1 MHEHLDTPLEA
12 EARAAYQGYCQTRA
26 RIDAGE
32 LPWSALEDFFT
43 ADAVFIDPAWGRV
56 EGIDRLCEF
65 WVESMVGLDGWR
77 FPEAWTMVEG
87 NRVVSMWWQE
97 MGVDSAGD
105 QVKCPGISIL
115 YYAGDGRFAYEHD
128 LMNMAHVME
137 AVTASGWMPSGEFN
151 MPPSEP
157 RRDVRL
163 PAGRPDLTTDAL

>member
-1 MHEHLDTPLEA
+1 MSTDQTTVET
-12 EARAAYQGYCQTRA
+12 EARAAYERYCETRV

-43 ADAVFIDPAWGRV
+43 DDAVFIDPAWGRV
-56 EGIDRLCEF
+56 EGIENLREF
-65 WVESMVGLDGWR
+65 WVESMQGLDGWS

-97 MGVDSAGD
+97 MGAGPD
-105 QVKCPGISIL
+105 GATVRCPGISIL

-137 AVTASGWMPSGEFN
+137 AITTSGWTPSAEFN
-151 MPPSEP
+151 MPPAAP
-157 RRDVRL
+157 VRDTSL
-163 PAGRPDLTTDAL
+163 PPHLASLTDDPL